1 MIKKINERVLKATV
15 NVKVATEEI
24 LKDEKGSGA
33 VVALV
38 IGGVLLLAAVAA
50 APTISTFFSNI
61 TTYITTFFDT
71 KIKGILL

>member
-15 NVKVATEEI
+15 KTKVSVEEI
-24 LKDEKGSGA
+24 MKDETGSGA

-50 APTISTFFSNI
+50 SPTISTFFSNI
-61 TTYITTFFDT
+61 TTYVLNFFDT
-71 KIKGILL
+71 KIKGILI